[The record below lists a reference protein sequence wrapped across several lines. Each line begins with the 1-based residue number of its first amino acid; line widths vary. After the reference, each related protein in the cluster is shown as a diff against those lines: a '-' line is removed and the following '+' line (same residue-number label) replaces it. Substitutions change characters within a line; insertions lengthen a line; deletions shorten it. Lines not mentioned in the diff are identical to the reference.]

1 MEKNQCKIK
10 VKQPKPRHL
19 SNETDDEFIIEK
31 GAWPHFHSTG
41 HYEMIDEN
49 GGTSNISGYTV
60 ENWPS

>member
-10 VKQPKPRHL
+10 VTQPKPRHL

-41 HYEMIDEN
+41 HYEMVDEN
-49 GGTSNISGYTV
+49 GGNNVTDYTI